1 MLEVPSHFAPSGSL
15 VSTLDRRRFL
25 RAAALAAGAL
35 GPAAAAL
42 PALGAAQTLPPNA
55 IETTDGAFFPSGGGL
70 SGFYVRDHPGGPA
83 FWSFYDAAGG
93 HTWYGPPISRVWED
107 AAHWYQLFATALFVQ
122 SKRGGGPGLAPI
134 VDLIVSGPPVSGN
147 FSNAAKLGFDG
158 WPKYGGG
165 AGVHSPIQA
174 FINASPGLQTGA
186 PRSSPRHAF
195 GKVRN
200 LFANLGLEDA
210 GGRVRVGVLGQLYHR
225 YFQGKPS
232 RLPAAALEPEAFVL
246 IDRTGGVTD
255 DLPGTVKGRD
265 PGFGCTLAS
274 EAGVAAGLA
283 HMDGLGLTWSREQ
296 FLWNALDAYSDAALP
311 TIATDRNFRVSRPIV
326 GLLQFTPGYAGG
338 GPAAP
343 AKYTPSSGL
352 DLPAT
357 HAHNH
362 YGRFVRGVVE
372 SRKPIPGPAGP
383 TSASGLNPI
392 SRWIPWNE
400 PDICRP
406 AMPGYAWGGIPHVR
420 WVERTGGVGPAAA
433 GEIDDAERERLLY
446 RLVQVAHDAISAADP
461 GARLIFP
468 SLSVV
473 DASCDD
479 TRRRMKFWDGWTG
492 FLAGQLDRRALV
504 DNNFFF
510 HDVSLTLHKEPE
522 RVWEMVANYRH
533 ALDNLSDIVGEP
545 DPLAGQRRL
554 IVMETGLQDDPGLG
568 AFFDAE
574 DVAHFIIQAV
584 ANAFVSGADEV
595 ALHKLADY
603 PLSQTS
609 GQGARVAVRY
619 MSHVTR
625 QHPDLG
631 KWPAIGG
638 ERAANAYAGPVRIDL
653 PGPGFVT
660 SVLYNRART
669 PIDLTLT
676 FAAAN
681 GTSTD
686 AIHLSDHAGNERL
699 LDPGSHPLT
708 LAAPRSTFNAFGKNW
723 AWVGGGTHV
732 VRYSDAITLTTDPPI
747 PDTAAYRTIPASR
760 A

>member
-1 MLEVPSHFAPSGSL
+1 M
-15 VSTLDRRRFL
+15 STLNRRRFL
-25 RAAALAAGAL
+25 RAVALAAGGL
-35 GPAAAAL
+35 GPAAAGRT
-42 PALGAAQTLPPNA
+42 ALGAAQTLPPDA
-55 IETTDGAFFPSGGGL
+55 IETTDGAFFPSGGGV
-70 SGFYVRDHPGGPA
+70 SGFHVRDQPGGPG

-93 HTWYGPPISRVWED
+93 HAWYGPPISRVWSD
-107 AAHWYQLFATALFVQ
+107 NGHWYQLFAAVLFRQ
-122 SKRGGGPGLAPI
+122 PKGTGAPGLAPI
-134 VDLIVSGPPVSGN
+134 VDLIVTGPPVSN
-147 FSNAAKLGFDG
+147 SFPNATKLEFDG
-158 WPKYGGG
+158 WPRYRGGI
-165 AGVHSPIQA
+165 GVHSTIQA
-174 FINASPGLQTGA
+174 FINANPGLQTGA
-186 PRSSPRHAF
+186 PRSLPRHAF

-200 LFANLGLEDA
+200 LFANLGLEDV
-210 GGRVRVGVLGQLYHR
+210 GGQVRVGVLGQLYHR
-225 YFQGKPS
+225 YFQGAPS
-232 RLPAAALEPEAFVL
+232 RLPAAALQPETFTLVDQA
-246 IDRTGGVTD
+246 GGISD

-265 PGFGCTLAS
+265 SGFGCTLAS
-274 EAGVAAGLA
+274 EAGVAAGLT
-283 HMDGLGLTWSREQ
+283 HMNGLGLTWSREQ
-296 FLWNALDAYSDAALP
+296 FLWNGLDAYSDAALP
-311 TIATDRNFRVSRPIV
+311 SIATDRNFRVLKPIV

-338 GPAAP
+338 GPAVP
-343 AKYTPSSGL
+343 AKYNPPSGI

-362 YGRFVRGVVE
+362 YGRFVRGLVE
-372 SRKPIPGPAGP
+372 SRRPIPGPAGP

-406 AMPGYAWGGIPHVR
+406 AMPGYAWGGIPHIR
-420 WVERTGGVGPAAA
+420 WVERTGGDGPAAA

-461 GARLIFP
+461 EARLIFP

-473 DASCDD
+473 DASCDA
-479 TRRRMKFWDGWTG
+479 TPRRMKFWDGWTR
-492 FLAGQLDRRALV
+492 FLAGQLDRQALV
-504 DNNFFF
+504 ENNFFF

-522 RVWEMVANYRH
+522 RVWEMVRNYRD
-533 ALDNLSDIVGEP
+533 ALDNLSDVVGEP

-574 DVAHFIIQAV
+574 DVAHFIIQAI
-584 ANAFVSGADEV
+584 ANAFAGGADEV

-619 MSHVTR
+619 LSHVTR
-625 QHPDLG
+625 QHPDRR
-631 KWPAIGG
+631 KRPAIGG

-660 SVLYNRART
+660 SVVYNRART

-676 FAAAN
+676 F
-681 GTSTD
+681 TSTD
-686 AIHLSDHAGNERL
+686 STAAGAIHLSDHAGNEQVLR
-699 LDPGSHPLT
+699 PGAHRLT
-708 LAAPRSTFNAFGKNW
+708 LAAPRRTFNAFGKNW

-732 VRYSDAITLTTDPPI
+732 VRYSDSITLTTNPSI
-747 PDTAAYRTIPASR
+747 PETAVYRTIPASG